1 MFGYDVL
8 KRKLEPDEVTI
19 VDVTLVLNVYFYQ
32 MDSTTFS
39 WSLRFLAHLG
49 TSYLRNIQTSFM
61 QR

>member
-39 WSLRFLAHLG
+39 WSLRFLAHLE
-49 TSYLRNIQTSFM
+49 TSYLQNIQTYFM